1 LDNDT
6 SYELP
11 RLIRLDGQPLTA
23 AEIMYPDMAYDE
35 TIHTR
40 WPDRAI
46 ARAIHLYPDLPK
58 RYVVTMPAG
67 M

>member
-1 LDNDT
+1 
-6 SYELP
+6 
-11 RLIRLDGQPLTA
+11 
-23 AEIMYPDMAYDE
+23 MAYDE

-46 ARAIHLYPDLPK
+46 ARAMHLYPDLP
-58 RYVVTMPAG
+58 RRNVVTMPVG